1 MHQKTEDEEVTIGLG
16 GGRNGRK
23 GRNEKKKKQK
33 KKGEEEG
40 AEGQIPGL
48 ENGAGGLGGGGGPG
62 GVGATGHEEGP
73 PFELE
78 ADPNEPR
85 YCTCNRVSFGQ
96 VSGSSLRRFSTQP
109 ERPRWRVVKSTH
121 LRSPGMRFAS

>member
-1 MHQKTEDEEVTIGLG
+1 MAVDEAMHLNMGEHDVHQKTEDEEVTIGLG
-16 GGRNGRK
+16 GGRKGRK

-33 KKGEEEG
+33 KKGEEGEG
-40 AEGQIPGL
+40 QERGQGQIPGM
-48 ENGAGGLGGGGGPG
+48 EDGGGGVGGAGGPG

-73 PFELE
+73 PFDLE

-96 VSGSSLRRFSTQP
+96 VSGASLSSI
-109 ERPRWRVVKSTH
+109 
-121 LRSPGMRFAS
+121 